1 MRRTKGR
8 GHGIMDFDLYKKLI
22 DDICAFED
30 KVKVIR
36 LYKDGEP
43 LLNPHFA
50 EMVRYAKQ
58 SGCCDRVDTT
68 TNASL
73 LTHALSDQII
83 EAGLDRINISIEGV
97 NAQQY
102 AEFSGYQLDYP
113 RLVDEIRYFYEHK
126 TNTEMIVKTNG
137 DILTEEQKHQFFDLF
152 GDITDGIFIES
163 IMDCWPTFEQKK
175 VDVNQSRGIYGQSIR
190 EVLVC
195 PYVFYSIPV
204 NSDGT
209 VSLCFLDW
217 KRELVLGNVRTEKI
231 TDIWRGRSLRE
242 YQELFLRGERK
253 SHPICGC
260 CGQLSQGQ
268 PDDIDAFAAELL
280 ERLEQT
286 RS

>member
-1 MRRTKGR
+1 
-8 GHGIMDFDLYKKLI
+8 
-22 DDICAFED
+22 
-30 KVKVIR
+30 
-36 LYKDGEP
+36 
-43 LLNPHFA
+43 
-50 EMVRYAKQ
+50 
-58 SGCCDRVDTT
+58 
-68 TNASL
+68 
-73 LTHALSDQII
+73 
-83 EAGLDRINISIEGV
+83 
-97 NAQQY
+97 
-102 AEFSGYQLDYP
+102 
-113 RLVDEIRYFYEHK
+113 
-126 TNTEMIVKTNG
+126 MIVKTNG

-163 IMDCWPTFEQKK
+163 IMDCWPTFEQRK
-175 VDVNQSRGIYGQSIR
+175 VDVNQNRGIYGQSIR

-280 ERLEQT
+280 ERLERT